1 MKMIKK
7 MDMKMKFKI
16 LNNTK
21 IMNNNYKNMNKVMNK
36 MNFIIKILQKV
47 NNKEK
52 LNKPSNQMNIKKII
66 LKMIQEL
73 MMMIDFFF
81 IILNF
86 EDCNINNNNNIQ
98 LK

>member
-1 MKMIKK
+1 MIKK

-16 LNNTK
+16 LNKMK
-21 IMNNNYKNMNKVMNK
+21 IMNNNYKNMNKKMNK
-36 MNFIIKILQKV
+36 MNFIIKILLKV

-52 LNKPSNQMNIKKII
+52 LNKPINLMNIKKII

>member
-1 MKMIKK
+1 MIKK

-16 LNNTK
+16 LNKMK
-21 IMNNNYKNMNKVMNK
+21 IMNNNYKNMNKKMNK
-36 MNFIIKILQKV
+36 MNFIIKILLKV
-47 NNKEK
+47 NNKEN
-52 LNKPSNQMNIKKII
+52 LNKPINLMNIKKII